1 MKNYWKKPKV
11 EKPKTNTVEK
21 GRQGEQIALDFL
33 QSKGYKIIKQNF
45 HFGRYGEIDLIGEKD
60 NTLIFFEVKVQTTDA
75 FGDPRYWI
83 TPSKQEKLRKAANG
97 YLYINKIEDSNC
109 RFDAIVI
116 DLRTTPPQIEHIKNA
131 F

>member
-1 MKNYWKKPKV
+1 V
-11 EKPKTNTVEK
+11 EKATPKSTET
-21 GRQGEQIALDFL
+21 GRHGEQIALEFL
-33 QSKGYKIIKQNF
+33 ESNGYKIIKRNF

-60 NTLIFFEVKVQTTDA
+60 GVLIFFEVKVQTTDA
-75 FGDPRYWI
+75 FGDPRFWI
-83 TPSKQEKLRKAANG
+83 TASKQQKLRKAASG
-97 YLYINKIEDSNC
+97 YLYINKIEDRNC